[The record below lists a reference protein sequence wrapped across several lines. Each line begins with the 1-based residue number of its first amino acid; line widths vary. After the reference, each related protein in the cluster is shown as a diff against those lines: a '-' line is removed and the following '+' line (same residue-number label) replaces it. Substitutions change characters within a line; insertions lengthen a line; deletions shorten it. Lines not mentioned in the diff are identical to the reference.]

1 MCSIFY
7 IDFVLFYFF
16 LYFGTTRHSLC
27 FHWAIHLLAAKLSV
41 TLLLLFLF
49 LFLLLNYSH
58 LLFVCTTG
66 NTCRNSVKSAYFC
79 VDYAASKSRHT
90 RKITLI
96 DIRTFLRCHQRL
108 AMQFF
113 SQIPL
118 CPTRTDNTWLSFVR
132 NSRQD
137 MRVWADFP
145 RRQKW
150 FESETLSIISGRNR
164 LVYAR
169 NTGMNDRWHLR
180 FHEII
185 HHDTH
190 TWSVAEEVRRTA
202 YQFDPHLFVIKLS
215 SCRRFKMPCEN
226 LHFHTAYP

>member
-1 MCSIFY
+1 VYICVLYSIL
-7 IDFVLFYFF
+7 ILFCFIF

-113 SQIPL
+113 RKSH
-118 CPTRTDNTWLSFVR
+118 SVR
-132 NSRQD
+132 LGQTTHGFHSSGTLDRIC
-137 MRVWADFP
+137 V
-145 RRQKW
+145 
-150 FESETLSIISGRNR
+150 SERISHD
-164 LVYAR
+164 AR
-169 NTGMNDRWHLR
+169 NDLSLRRWVLLVE
-180 FHEII
+180 EI
-185 HHDTH
+185 D
-190 TWSVAEEVRRTA
+190 
-202 YQFDPHLFVIKLS
+202 
-215 SCRRFKMPCEN
+215 
-226 LHFHTAYP
+226 